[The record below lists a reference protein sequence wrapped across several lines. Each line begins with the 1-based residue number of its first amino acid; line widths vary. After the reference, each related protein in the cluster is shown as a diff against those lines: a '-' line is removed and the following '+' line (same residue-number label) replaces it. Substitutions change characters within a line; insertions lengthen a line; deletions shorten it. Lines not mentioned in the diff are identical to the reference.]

1 MAKGKGGKKVSSG
14 GPHKKHG
21 PKTHRFSKYKPMI
34 KAMADSGI
42 LSKYYERES
51 FEQACLARGMRNVD
65 SSTWNKFSVL
75 SFEDKKKWFK
85 ESFTK

>member
-1 MAKGKGGKKVSSG
+1 
-14 GPHKKHG
+14 
-21 PKTHRFSKYKPMI
+21 MI

-65 SSTWNKFSVL
+65 SST
-75 SFEDKKKWFK
+75 
-85 ESFTK
+85 